1 MALLITKKN
10 NHGEDEA
17 QGMEVGNFNVQ
28 MLSVYFVMCN
38 FTFVKIKET

>member
-1 MALLITKKN
+1 VVNWDWERKKGKISLLITKKN

-28 MLSVYFVMCN
+28 M
-38 FTFVKIKET
+38 